1 MNIMCVYHRSEKG
14 FGFTSVSVF
23 TVCAA
28 YLNFAVSLCSIALF
42 FLSKYVHIGVQI
54 TFCVFSVNV
63 GFLFLDATRSLFL
76 VSLFVCDWTSLAE

>member
-1 MNIMCVYHRSEKG
+1 
-14 FGFTSVSVF
+14 
-23 TVCAA
+23 VCITAA
-28 YLNFAVSLCSIALF
+28 KKASDSRLCLCSLSVPHILTSLFLCVLLLF
-42 FLSKYVHIGVQI
+42 FFSKYVHIGVQI